1 MSEIATQNDILT
13 MYKNAGGGNATV
25 QHPTECVTK
34 GEVLSAPNEQTLGFR
49 VGVSATDYKDN
60 ELCAV
65 TEVSITKTNRT
76 VYISWDDESQNGGC
90 SNFQVGMSYG
100 NWSKEFQSGQSY
112 DSWNVDVPNDTD
124 IITLFLI
131 DVTVKN
137 TGWYDNSFYFS
148 YQVGTTEHM
157 IEESYIPTG
166 SMHTFHA
173 KSTMYWSLYEG
184 THIFFRIRELNA

>member
-90 SNFQVGMSYG
+90 SGFQVILFYNG
-100 NWSKEFQSGQSY
+100 SKRTLSSDSSY
-112 DSWNVDVPNDTD
+112 DSWNASVPND
-124 IITLFLI
+124 INSIQVQHIT
-131 DVTVKN
+131 VTVTN
-137 TGWYDNSFYFS
+137 TGQYSNTFYFG
-148 YQVGTTEHM
+148 YQVGTTET
-157 IEESYIPTG
+157 E
-166 SMHTFHA
+166 MHRYNMSPNEQYTFDVPEIIWDLS
-173 KSTMYWSLYEG
+173 KG